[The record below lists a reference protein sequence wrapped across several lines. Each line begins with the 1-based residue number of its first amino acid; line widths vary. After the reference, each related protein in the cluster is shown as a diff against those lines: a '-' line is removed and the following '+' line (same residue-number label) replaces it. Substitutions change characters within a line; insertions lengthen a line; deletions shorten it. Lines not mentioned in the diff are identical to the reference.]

1 MAEKVVDQFQELH
14 LKSNDLVD
22 QEYPEVFI
30 EALCHKI
37 EQLKQILA
45 IRKEIKPGSFCF
57 SCDIP
62 KISDSDLDFPL
73 KLIEL
78 IDELNIHYFF
88 KRKPK
93 NLYSLNWC
101 SKYLMFSSF
110 DNQKKENTVQFFWF
124 KNKFGEI
131 CCPCFMCKF
140 NIELVNEQN
149 DNEQN

>member
-1 MAEKVVDQFQELH
+1 MAEKVVDQFQELQV
-14 LKSNDLVD
+14 NDLVD
-22 QEYPEVFI
+22 QEVYLTEVFI

-37 EQLKQILA
+37 RQLEQILA
-45 IRKEIKPGSFCF
+45 IRKELKSGSFCF

-62 KISDSDLDFPL
+62 KISENHLDFPL

-78 IDELNIHYFF
+78 IDDLNIYYFF

-140 NIELVNEQN
+140 NIELVKEQN

>member
-1 MAEKVVDQFQELH
+1 MAEKVVDQFQELQVD
-14 LKSNDLVD
+14 DLVD
-22 QEYPEVFI
+22 QEYVTAVFI

-37 EQLKQILA
+37 GQLEQILA
-45 IRKEIKPGSFCF
+45 IRKEIKSGSFCF

-62 KISDSDLDFPL
+62 KISENHLDFPL
-73 KLIEL
+73 TLIEL
-78 IDELNIHYFF
+78 IDELNIYYFF

>member
-1 MAEKVVDQFQELH
+1 MAEKVVDQFQELQV
-14 LKSNDLVD
+14 NDLVD
-22 QEYPEVFI
+22 QENLLAVFI

-37 EQLKQILA
+37 GQLEQILA
-45 IRKEIKPGSFCF
+45 IRKEIKSGSFCF

-62 KISDSDLDFPL
+62 KISENHLDFPL

-78 IDELNIHYFF
+78 IDHLNIYYFF
-88 KRKPK
+88 KKKPK

-124 KNKFGEI
+124 KNKFGQI

-140 NIELVNEQN
+140 NIELVKEQN